1 MKEIT
6 MPISEFKAKCLRLLE
21 EVASNGHT
29 LIVTKRGKPLARVS
43 GLAKPKPLWRRD
55 AKISRIKGDLVN
67 FHDDWPKDSY

>member
-6 MPISEFKAKCLRLLE
+6 MPISEFKARCLRLLE

-43 GLAKPKPLWRRD
+43 ALAKPKPLWGRD